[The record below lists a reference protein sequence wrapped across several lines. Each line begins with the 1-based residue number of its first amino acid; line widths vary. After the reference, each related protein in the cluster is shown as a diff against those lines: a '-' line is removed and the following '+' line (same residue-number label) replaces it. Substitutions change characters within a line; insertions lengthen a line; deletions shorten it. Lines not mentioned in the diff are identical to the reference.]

1 MTKND
6 TLLQC
11 FEWYLPEDGTFW
23 KNVEDMASSFSHEG
37 ITCVWLPPA
46 YKGQGGTHDVGYGV
60 YDMYD
65 LGEFDQKGTV
75 RTKYGTKAEYLSCV
89 KALQKN
95 GIAVVADIVF
105 NHRMGGDEKETVM
118 AIEDNPANR
127 EQDISGPEEI
137 EAWTKFTF
145 PGRKGKYST
154 FQWDHTCFDGTDWND
169 RTKKSSIYRFADK
182 QWDPDVDNED
192 GNYDYLMGCD
202 LDMGNPA
209 VRQELDD
216 WGRWYLNL
224 VKPQGVRLDAVK
236 HIEFTFFEDW
246 LNQMRTDTNNPDL
259 FAVGEYWNADC
270 GKLLHY
276 LDVNNNCLSLF
287 DVALHFNF
295 FNAANN
301 SGYFDMGSL
310 LNNTIVSQR
319 PMNAVTFVD
328 NHDTQP
334 GQGLSSFVAGWFK
347 PLAYAVILLRK
358 DGLPCVF
365 YGDLFGIPHDN
376 VSAVQGLK
384 EMMEVRSD
392 YAYGEQCDYFDNQD
406 VVGWTREGDAE
417 HAGSGI
423 AVLLSDGPGGEKT
436 MYAGPSHAG
445 ETYVDV
451 LKQVKEEVVIGN
463 DGNALFKC
471 SGGSVSVWMPKQSAE
486 KVWAVNYPAL
496 K

>member
-1 MTKND
+1 MVKND

-23 KNVEDMASSFSHEG
+23 KNVEDMAPSFCLEG

-46 YKGQGGTHDVGYGV
+46 YKGQGGIRDVGYGV

-89 KALQKN
+89 NALQKN

-105 NHRMGGDEKETVM
+105 NHRMGGDEKETITV
-118 AIEDNPANR
+118 IENNPSNR
-127 EQDISGPEEI
+127 EQNVSGPEEI

-154 FQWDHTCFDGTDWND
+154 FEWDHTCFDGTDWDD
-169 RTKKSSIYRFADK
+169 RTKKSAIYRFAEK

-202 LDMGNPA
+202 LDMSNPM
-209 VRQELDD
+209 VRKELDD

-236 HIEFTFFEDW
+236 HIEFSFFEDW
-246 LNQMRTDTNNPDL
+246 LKQMRADMNHPDL

-301 SGYFDMGSL
+301 SGYYDMRSL

-347 PLAYAVILLRK
+347 PLAYAIILLRK

-376 VSAVQGLK
+376 VPPVQGLK
-384 EMMEVRSD
+384 EMMKVRSD
-392 YAYGEQCDYFDNQD
+392 YAYGEQCDYFDHPD
-406 VVGWTREGDAE
+406 VVGWTRQGDSKNVS
-417 HAGSGI
+417 SGI
-423 AVLLSDGPGGEKT
+423 AVILSDGPGGEKM
-436 MYAGPSHAG
+436 MYAGISHVG

-451 LKQVKEEVVIGN
+451 LKHVYEEVVIGS
-463 DGNALFKC
+463 DGNAVFKC
-471 SGGSVSVWMPKQSAE
+471 NGGSVSVWMPQPCAE
-486 KVWAVNYPAL
+486 KVWAL
-496 K
+496 Q

>member
-1 MTKND
+1 MTNND

-23 KNVEDMASSFSHEG
+23 KNVEDMASSFRNEG

-46 YKGQGGTHDVGYGV
+46 YKGQGGIHDVGYGV

-75 RTKYGTKAEYLSCV
+75 RTKYGTKEEYLSCV

-95 GIAVVADIVF
+95 HLSVIADIVF

-118 AIEDNPANR
+118 AEEDNPSNR
-127 EQDISGPEEI
+127 EQDVTGPEEI

-169 RTKKSSIYRFADK
+169 RNKKSSIYRFADK
-182 QWDPDVDNED
+182 QWDANVDNED

-209 VRQELDD
+209 VRKELDD

-224 VKPQGVRLDAVK
+224 VRPQGVRLDAVK

-246 LNQMRTDTNNPDL
+246 LNQMRADTKNPDL
-259 FAVGEYWNADC
+259 FAVGEYWNADL

-287 DVALHFNF
+287 DVALHFHF
-295 FNAANN
+295 FDAANS
-301 SGYFDMGSL
+301 SGNFDMGSL

-334 GQGLSSFVAGWFK
+334 GQGLSSFVMSWFK
-347 PLAYAVILLRK
+347 PLAYAVILMRK

-376 VSAVQGLK
+376 VTPVNGLK
-384 EMMEVRSD
+384 EMIKVRAD
-392 YAYGEQCDYFDNQD
+392 YAYGEQCDYFDHAD
-406 VVGWTREGDAE
+406 IVGWTREGDDE
-417 HAGSGI
+417 HEGSGL
-423 AVLLSDGPGGEKT
+423 AVLISDGPGGEKQ
-436 MYAGPSHAG
+436 MYAGNIHAG

-451 LKQVKEEVVIGN
+451 LKNMPDEIVIGA
-463 DGNALFKC
+463 DGNAVFKC
-471 SGGSVSVWMPKQSAE
+471 SGGSVSIWLPKKSAE
-486 KVWAVNYPAL
+486 KIWTL